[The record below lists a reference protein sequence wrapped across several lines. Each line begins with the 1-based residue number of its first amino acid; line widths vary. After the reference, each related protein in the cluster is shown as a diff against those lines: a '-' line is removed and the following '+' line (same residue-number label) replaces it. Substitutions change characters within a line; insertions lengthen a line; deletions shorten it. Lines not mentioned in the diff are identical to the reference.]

1 MKLRIR
7 ENSLRLR
14 LSQGEVRRLRE
25 SGKVSEALRFGHG
38 ELRYELLAEPD
49 ATHPNAEYL
58 EGLLRVTLPLAAAE
72 EWADSDRVGIHA
84 LQTVAEG
91 LTMDLL
97 IEKDFQCLHS
107 RQGEDDSDSF
117 PNPEAGQ
124 GG

>member
-25 SGKVSEALRFGHG
+25 SGRVSEALRFGHG
-38 ELRYELLAEPD
+38 ELRYELLAQPD
-49 ATHPNAEYL
+49 ATHLHAQYEN
-58 EGLLRVTLPLAAAE
+58 GLIRVTLPSGAAE
-72 EWADSDRVGIHA
+72 EWADSDRVGIRA

-97 IEKDFQCLHS
+97 IEKDFQCLHK
-107 RQGEDDSDSF
+107 REGEEDSDSF
-117 PNPEAGQ
+117 PNPEAGLED
-124 GG
+124 